1 MHYII
6 FLAEAKFRESPNQYE
21 QAIIEKAS
29 AQFYYV
35 FRLNNA
41 AVSLTSLICLQNIE
55 KLMELVTN
63 VETDEIKQHEEN
75 NTETLGLP
83 NSALKLKL

>member
-6 FLAEAKFRESPNQYE
+6 FLAEAKFRESPNQYK

-29 AQFYYV
+29 AQVYNV

-75 NTETLGLP
+75 STETLGLP